1 MHQVI
6 RRLVGLSLCV
16 FVIDEQVGLAT
27 WRAFYIYIYTYIFFF
42 KGLLA
47 FWLTLCTCVHVCVAI
62 LARTWLI
69 PFGLTLVLVLL
80 FFVFLC
86 FGFGPGASEIV
97 RRLQLLAKYFFFL
110 HEIFYLSNPKTKKKI
125 REKIEETKRNEKMPG
140 QEQQQG
146 N

>member
-1 MHQVI
+1 
-6 RRLVGLSLCV
+6 
-16 FVIDEQVGLAT
+16 
-27 WRAFYIYIYTYIFFF
+27 
-42 KGLLA
+42 
-47 FWLTLCTCVHVCVAI
+47 VHVCVAI

-69 PFGLTLVLVLL
+69 PFGLTLVLVLVL
-80 FFVFLC
+80 FLLFCILF

>member
-1 MHQVI
+1 M
-6 RRLVGLSLCV
+6 SK
-16 FVIDEQVGLAT
+16 LA
-27 WRAFYIYIYTYIFFF
+27 WQHGALFIYIYTYIFFS

-69 PFGLTLVLVLL
+69 PFGLTLVLVLVLVL
-80 FFVFLC
+80 FLLFLC

-110 HEIFYLSNPKTKKKI
+110 HEIFYLSNPKTKKKY
-125 REKIEETKRNEKMPG
+125 EKKLKKRNETKKCQAKSSSRAIKPLTATT
-140 QEQQQG
+140 E
-146 N
+146 NKIYD

>member
-1 MHQVI
+1 M
-6 RRLVGLSLCV
+6 SK
-16 FVIDEQVGLAT
+16 LA
-27 WRAFYIYIYTYIFFF
+27 WQHGALFIYIYTYIFFS

-110 HEIFYLSNPKTKKKI
+110 HEIFYLSNPKTKKNTRK
-125 REKIEETKRNEKMPG
+125 N
-140 QEQQQG
+140 
-146 N
+146 